1 MKNFIKIITLLLL
14 LTFTF
19 KAISEEVNL
28 YSARKEH
35 LIKPLTDKFTKKT
48 GIKVNIITAKAPQ
61 LHQRIMREGKN
72 SQADVLLTTDAGNLW
87 KASNENLFQEINSNF
102 LINRVPKKFRDINNE
117 WFGLSLRA
125 RIIVYSLDRVSLD
138 ELRGYRYLSDPVF
151 KNRILIRSSSN
162 IYNQSLIAHMISKYG
177 VDATEVWALGLV
189 KNFSREPAG
198 GDRDQIKGVAAGE
211 GDIAV
216 VNSYYIAKILNS
228 DNKSLFDKLGIYF
241 PSDETMGVHLN
252 ISGAGVLKH
261 SPNSV
266 NAIKFIE
273 FLVSDEAQL
282 IYANTNYEYP
292 VVSEMEIS
300 YLLQSFGKYIE
311 DNVLISEYGRLGSE
325 AIKLADRVGW
335 K

>member
-1 MKNFIKIITLLLL
+1 MKNFTKFIVLLLI
-14 LTFTF
+14 TFSF

-35 LIKPLTDKFTKKT
+35 LIKPLTDNFTEKT

-61 LHQRIMREGKN
+61 LHQRIIREGKN

-87 KASNENLFQEINSNF
+87 KASSENLFQEINSNF
-102 LINRVPKKFRDINNE
+102 LLSRIPKKYRDINNE

-125 RIIVYSLDRVSLD
+125 RIIVYSLERVSLD
-138 ELRGYRYLSDPVF
+138 ELKGYKHLSDPIF
-151 KNRILIRSSSN
+151 RNRILIRSSSN

-177 VDATEVWALGLV
+177 VENTELWALGLV

-211 GDIAV
+211 GDIAI
-216 VNSYYIAKILNS
+216 VNSYYIAKMLNS
-228 DNKSLFDKLGIYF
+228 DNKYLFDNLGIYF

-252 ISGAGVLKH
+252 ISGAGILKH
-261 SPNSV
+261 SPNS
-266 NAIKFIE
+266 NNGIKFIE
-273 FLVSDEAQL
+273 FLASDEAQL

-292 VVSEMEIS
+292 VVNKIKIPVI
-300 YLLQSFGKYIE
+300 LQGFGNYIE
-311 DNVLISEYGRLGSE
+311 DNILTSEYGRLGSE